1 MISVVALFTDSSGGF
16 LNALTPTVSI
26 TLVDGSVISSGSATF
41 VSNGIYQYSFN
52 YNYDTQYIWQF
63 DGGNT
68 LNDTERYV
76 TGSFMIP
83 SASTSQGAI
92 TSQFIR
98 NAMLLSPKGVVQT
111 GSIDDQFTFYKRIL
125 YIVDRIA
132 KFLKITY

>member
-41 VSNGIYQYSFN
+41 VSNGIYQYSFD

-132 KFLKITY
+132 KFLKIIY

>member
-1 MISVVALFTDSSGGF
+1 MISVVALFTDSFGGF

-132 KFLKITY
+132 KFLKIIY